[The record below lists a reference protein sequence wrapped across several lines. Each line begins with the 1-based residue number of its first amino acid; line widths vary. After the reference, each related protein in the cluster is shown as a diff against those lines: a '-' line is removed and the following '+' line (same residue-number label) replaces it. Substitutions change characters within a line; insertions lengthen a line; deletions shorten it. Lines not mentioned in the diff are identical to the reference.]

1 MPEMRDDDLLADL
14 LVRWEEWHDQ
24 GRDVPAQELCRDC
37 PHLAGELARRIEALK
52 VTSWLDQPVEAP
64 PALPEAPSKIAAE
77 ARTLAGRY
85 RLDDL
90 IAEGGFAQVWKGYD
104 QELQRVVAIKLPKP
118 GRLGSV
124 EAFIAEARRVARLKH
139 PGIVPIFDT
148 AGCAVQAG
156 GQGGVCFLVS
166 EYVEGGSLADL
177 IRRQPVPPAD
187 AARFV
192 AEVAESLH
200 YAHRQGFVHRDIKP
214 GNILL
219 DHHGRALLTDFGI
232 ATTTQEAGGSSL
244 GTLRYMSPEQVEGK
258 PVDARSDLY
267 SLGVVLYES
276 LTGKL
281 PYSSTEPNVLRRE
294 IVAGT
299 APAAAIPVEL
309 RRICR
314 KLLERL
320 PASRYATAGE
330 LATDLRRYLA
340 SVSTSSGR
348 WKAVGAGAVALL
360 LAGIGSFVWLQSQ
373 PVTSPDTRV
382 GGQQAATKSKEQPA
396 TVEVA
401 LALGKK
407 KFDQNYFEAAEEAYT
422 QAIRLDPTCAE
433 AYKRRGACKFNQ
445 GRVKDSLPDFS
456 KALELAPDDT
466 EAYKWRALAYANLQ
480 DFSPAITDLEK
491 ALKLKPA
498 DPAPYHDLLAR
509 VYSNRAVEKAR
520 NGQFAQAAADVTE
533 AMKHDP
539 KAAVFYHQR
548 GSCYFNL
555 KEYEKAAA
563 DFTEA
568 IKREPTTASH
578 YRNRGHCLQ
587 ALGREDEARADFEKA
602 KSLEK

>member
-1 MPEMRDDDLLADL
+1 MPENRDDDILADL
-14 LVRWEEWHDQ
+14 LVRWEELHDQ
-24 GRDVPAQELCRDC
+24 GRDASAEELCRDC
-37 PHLAGELARRIEALK
+37 PHLASELARRIEALK
-52 VTSWLDQPVEAP
+52 VTSWLDKPVEVTNVRAEPQP
-64 PALPEAPSKIAAE
+64 PAPRQPRL
-77 ARTLAGRY
+77 LAGRY
-85 RLDDL
+85 RLDEL

-104 QELQRVVAIKLPKP
+104 QELQRAVAVKVPKS

-124 EAFIAEARRVARLKH
+124 EAFIAEARRVAKIKH

-156 GQGGVCFLVS
+156 QAGGTCFLVS
-166 EYVEGGSLADL
+166 EYVEGGSLAD
-177 IRRQPVPPAD
+177 RMRGGPVLPAV
-187 AARFV
+187 AAWFV
-192 AEVAESLH
+192 AEIAEALH

-232 ATTTQEAGGSSL
+232 AVAADEAAAPAL

-267 SLGVVLYES
+267 GLGVVLHEL

-281 PYSSTEPNVLRRE
+281 PYSSTEPNALRQQ
-294 IVAGT
+294 IIAGT
-299 APAAAIPVEL
+299 QPATAIPAQL
-309 RRICR
+309 RAVCR
-314 KLLERL
+314 KLLERS
-320 PASRYATAGE
+320 PAARYASAGE
-330 LATDLRRYLA
+330 LAADLRRFLA
-340 SVSTSSGR
+340 SGGQASGR
-348 WKAVGAGAVALL
+348 WKVFVAGTVALL
-360 LAGIGSFVWLQSQ
+360 LAGVGLAVWLQNRAGT
-373 PVTSPDTRV
+373 PPDTKDDTQPAKTAR
-382 GGQQAATKSKEQPA
+382 TEKPA
-396 TVEVA
+396 TVEEA

-407 KFDQNYFEAAEEAYT
+407 KFDKNYFEAAEEAYT
-422 QAIRLDPTCAE
+422 EAIRLDPTCAE
-433 AYKRRGACKFNQ
+433 AYKRRGACKFNE
-445 GRVKDSLPDFS
+445 GRVKDSLPDFG
-456 KALELAPDDT
+456 KALELDPDDA
-466 EAYKWRALAYANLQ
+466 EAYRLRALAYANLQ
-480 DFSPAITDLEK
+480 DFSPAITDLERV
-491 ALKLKPA
+491 LKLGPA
-498 DPAPYHDLLAR
+498 DPAPCHDLLAR
-509 VYSNRAVEKAR
+509 VYSNRAAEKAR
-520 NGQFAQAAADVTE
+520 AQQFAEAAADVTE

-568 IKREPTTASH
+568 SKREPTKASH

>member
-1 MPEMRDDDLLADL
+1 MPENRDDDLLADL
-14 LVRWEEWHDQ
+14 LVRWEELHERGQ
-24 GRDVPAQELCRDC
+24 DVPAQELCRDH
-37 PHLAGELARRIEALK
+37 PHLVGELARRIEALK
-52 VTSWLDQPVEAP
+52 VTSWLDKPVEVTHVQAEPKP
-64 PALPEAPSKIAAE
+64 PTPCQPRL
-77 ARTLAGRY
+77 LAGRY

-104 QELQRVVAIKLPKP
+104 QELQRVVAVKVPKP
-118 GRLGSV
+118 SRLGAV

-156 GQGGVCFLVS
+156 GRGGTCFLVS
-166 EYVEGGSLADL
+166 EYVEGGSLADR
-177 IRRQPVPPAD
+177 IRRGPVPPAD

-192 AEVAESLH
+192 AEVAEALD
-200 YAHRQGFVHRDIKP
+200 YAHRQGFIHRDIKP

-219 DHHGRALLTDFGI
+219 DHHGRALLTDFGVA
-232 ATTTQEAGGSSL
+232 ATTEEAVGSSL

-267 SLGVVLYES
+267 SLGVVLHEL
-276 LTGKL
+276 LTGKV

-299 APAAAIPVEL
+299 PPATALPVEL

-314 KLLERL
+314 KLLERV
-320 PASRYATAGE
+320 PAARYATAGE

-340 SVSTSSGR
+340 SVGMSSGR
-348 WKAVGAGAVALL
+348 WKAVGAGAVTLL
-360 LAGIGSFVWLQSQ
+360 LASIGSFVWLQSQ

-382 GGQQAATKSKEQPA
+382 GGQQASTVSKEQPA
-396 TVEVA
+396 TVEEA

-422 QAIRLDPTCAE
+422 QAIRLDPACVE
-433 AYKRRGACKFNQ
+433 AYKRRGACKINQ
-445 GRVKDSLPDFS
+445 GRVKDSLPDFGNV
-456 KALELAPDDT
+456 LELAPDNAET
-466 EAYKWRALAYANLQ
+466 YKWRALAYANLQ

-491 ALKLKPA
+491 ALKLGPA

-509 VYSNRAVEKAR
+509 VYSNRAAEKAR
-520 NGQFAQAAADVTE
+520 NGQSAEAAADVTE
-533 AMKHDP
+533 AMRHDP
-539 KAAVFYHQR
+539 KAAIFYHQR

-568 IKREPTTASH
+568 IKREPTKASH

-587 ALGREDEARADFEKA
+587 ALGREAEARADFEKA